1 MLPNNE
7 LLSSCIAERVP
18 KVWAQIRINTQLFV
32 LQRPAQVIIFDLF
45 FILIKLI
52 KITINFV
59 IKIIKS
65 TKSLNLRSY
74 QSI

>member
-7 LLSSCIAERVP
+7 LLSSCNAERVP
-18 KVWAQIRINTQLFV
+18 KVWAQIHRNTQLFV

-45 FILIKLI
+45 FTFIKFI

-59 IKIIKS
+59 IKII
-65 TKSLNLRSY
+65 
-74 QSI
+74 